1 MIVDKISVPCSSLCF
16 IWWFFITHVATNP
29 GNTDVNLL
37 QQFSAT
43 ASPSPNDH
51 HLMVAL
57 MNSPSPSLTGEQL
70 EEEWEATTSQ
80 LKNRLSCFHGSTQSL
95 TPTHD
100 ESSRIPEKMQ
110 RKRKYSHT
118 QPSIFNPTLNHEQPS
133 IPTPTST
140 PPVVPSDVER
150 AFSGELSGPSLEEIP
165 NHPLQFKTDIEHPG
179 CCTSVG
185 TLSEP
190 LLQEFSSDF
199 DKELKL
205 YSKTLSRLSTLIK
218 HPSLPFALTGLLSDS
233 TWLTRVL
240 SKSSQGTKTQQ
251 RRVLSLLF
259 RMLISW
265 TYEFLEQTLNHFDAP
280 IFAYRIHQR
289 RFLGWL
295 REQIFPSHTSNTDNK
310 HIRIFQFIRPP
321 CPTWEKDFS
330 DGSLGLTQIH
340 LINFFSTNKDNTE
353 LAKVTA
359 AYLVE
364 TYLAN
369 KENLDAIKIKTS
381 NKFGKG
387 SEEVQDNEEFN
398 QMFSHLSKL
407 AIEPIIPCHQ
417 KIPKHER
424 YAPITSTLESFSKQ
438 CRIIEE
444 KIGSNTSRMIHK
456 IYHPRL
462 PIAVCFSGE
471 NPGIEPIRL
480 LQSQEKKCLTEQVL
494 YTNVR
499 RLIFTADQ
507 IHLELLERS
516 TTPEE
521 EHKRVRERF
530 LRWVLEQIFSPKD
543 SIPVLGIHQTNRF
556 LTPWDQPDQLNLIN
570 SFGKIQVKLIEYLS
584 QFGPLGSDE
593 MSQNAKMI
601 SYFLLATW
609 YSIEN

>member
-1 MIVDKISVPCSSLCF
+1 MRVARYTGLKGCLYYRHAGISFQHEKEIHLLTGFNAKCPDFSFQNQNEKLRNWKKGWPTSRF
-16 IWWFFITHVATNP
+16 RASIHAATNP
-29 GNTDVNLL
+29 GNTDANLL

-150 AFSGELSGPSLEEIP
+150 AFSGELVGPSLAVSQEYNEAQISRELNSEQALGQLNPDIFTNNPEEIP
-165 NHPLQFKTDIEHPG
+165 NHPLRFKSDIEHPG

-199 DKELKL
+199 DKALKV

-218 HPSLPFALTGLLSDS
+218 HPSLPFGLTGLVSDS

-240 SKSSQGTKTQQ
+240 SKSSQGTKTQE
-251 RRVLSLLF
+251 RRVLCLLF

-265 TYEFLEQTLNHFDAP
+265 TYEFLGQTLSHFDAP

-295 REQIFPSHTSNTDNK
+295 REQIFPSRTSGTDNK
-310 HIRIFQFIRPP
+310 LIRIFQFIRPP
-321 CPTWEKDFS
+321 CPTWKKDFS

-359 AYLVE
+359 AYLVK

-369 KENLDAIKIKTS
+369 KES
-381 NKFGKG
+381 G
-387 SEEVQDNEEFN
+387 S
-398 QMFSHLSKL
+398 S
-407 AIEPIIPCHQ
+407 
-417 KIPKHER
+417 
-424 YAPITSTLESFSKQ
+424 
-438 CRIIEE
+438 
-444 KIGSNTSRMIHK
+444 
-456 IYHPRL
+456 
-462 PIAVCFSGE
+462 
-471 NPGIEPIRL
+471 
-480 LQSQEKKCLTEQVL
+480 
-494 YTNVR
+494 
-499 RLIFTADQ
+499 
-507 IHLELLERS
+507 
-516 TTPEE
+516 
-521 EHKRVRERF
+521 
-530 LRWVLEQIFSPKD
+530 
-543 SIPVLGIHQTNRF
+543 
-556 LTPWDQPDQLNLIN
+556 
-570 SFGKIQVKLIEYLS
+570 
-584 QFGPLGSDE
+584 
-593 MSQNAKMI
+593 
-601 SYFLLATW
+601 
-609 YSIEN
+609 